1 MLKQDSGKIINTTS
15 ICGLTGCSSV
25 LTFSAARGAVNILT
39 RMLAKTLAPKIQ
51 VNAVAP
57 GYTLTR
63 FWDKMSKEEIKEL
76 LAETLNKQW
85 VKPEEIADT
94 FIYLAKND
102 SVTGQILVVDAGY
115 TATI

>member
-1 MLKQDSGKIINTTS
+1 M
-15 ICGLTGCSSV
+15 
-25 LTFSAARGAVNILT
+25 
-39 RMLAKTLAPKIQ
+39 MLAKTLAPKIQ
-51 VNAVAP
+51 VNSVAP

-63 FWDKMSKEEIKEL
+63 FWDNMSEKDVKEL
-76 LAETLNKQW
+76 LGETLNKQW

>member
-1 MLKQDSGKIINTTS
+1 
-15 ICGLTGCSSV
+15 
-25 LTFSAARGAVNILT
+25 
-39 RMLAKTLAPKIQ
+39 
-51 VNAVAP
+51 
-57 GYTLTR
+57 
-63 FWDKMSKEEIKEL
+63 MSKEEIKEL